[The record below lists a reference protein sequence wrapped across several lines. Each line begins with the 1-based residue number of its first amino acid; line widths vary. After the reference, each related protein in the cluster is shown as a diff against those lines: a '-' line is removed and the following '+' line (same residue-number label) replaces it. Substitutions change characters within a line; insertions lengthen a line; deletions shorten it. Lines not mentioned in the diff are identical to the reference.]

1 MRGRELERYLQLLA
15 GTDPGERLLEIRYR
29 HGDGMRQRFT
39 PAREFG
45 QGAGVIRSLGRL
57 TDVYVGVLLRDRR
70 SGGRDA
76 VSRSHLV
83 FAELDAPSARD
94 APTPWLRPPSAIIAS
109 GSPGH
114 AHVYWRLRDQIGL
127 DELEAANRRLAHGL
141 QADMACVDAAR
152 ILRLLSVGR
161 AARVG
166 VSPARSFADASV
178 RVHGGWR

>member
-39 PAREFG
+39 PARDFG
-45 QGAGVIRSLGRL
+45 QAAGVIRSLGRL

-83 FAELDAPSARD
+83 FAELDAPFARD
-94 APTPWLRPPSAIIAS
+94 VPTHLAATAERDHRLGQPRPRAR
-109 GSPGH
+109 
-114 AHVYWRLRDQIGL
+114 V
-127 DELEAANRRLAHGL
+127 LA
-141 QADMACVDAAR
+141 AAR
-152 ILRLLSVGR
+152 SD
-161 AARVG
+161 
-166 VSPARSFADASV
+166 RS
-178 RVHGGWR
+178 R